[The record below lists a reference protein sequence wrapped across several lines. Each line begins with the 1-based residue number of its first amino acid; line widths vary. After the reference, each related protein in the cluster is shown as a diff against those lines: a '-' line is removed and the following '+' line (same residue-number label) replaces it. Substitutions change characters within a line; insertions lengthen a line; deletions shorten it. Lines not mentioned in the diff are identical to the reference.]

1 MSPVML
7 DPNSV
12 IEIWCASDMHIP
24 QEKRPVFLVRALN
37 NRLFYEVSALVTK
50 VQESSDGPDGT
61 AKLAIELMPKLEAM
75 FQRCLV
81 DWRNMNNL
89 DGSEIP
95 FDVDKVGDIL
105 TPSET
110 YELLMKAMTG
120 ADMGHAEKKALE
132 SLSRS
137 DSDNY
142 AKSADPPTHAEEA
155 PPSENQPSS
164 TAPDAAE

>member
-1 MSPVML
+1 MSPIML
-7 DPNSV
+7 DPKSV
-12 IEIWCASDMHIP
+12 IEIWCASDMEIP
-24 QEKRPVFLVRALN
+24 IETRPVFMVRTLN
-37 NRLFYEVSALVTK
+37 NRLFYEVSGLVTR
-50 VQESSDGPDGT
+50 VQESGGN
-61 AKLAIELMPKLEAM
+61 ARMAIELTPKVEAM
-75 FQRCLV
+75 FKTCLV

-95 FDVDKVGDIL
+95 FNVDVVGDIL

-120 ADMGHAEKKALE
+120 ADMGYAEKKALE

-137 DSDNY
+137 DSD
-142 AKSADPPTHAEEA
+142 KSVESADPPTHAEEG
-155 PPSENQPSS
+155 PPSESPPSS